1 MHDFP
6 QGFAWHRRAVLA
18 AMAALGVQAL
28 PRFDAFAASADPF
41 ALGVA
46 SGDPAAD
53 GFVLWTRLAGP
64 AGTVLPPR
72 AVAVRFEVAED
83 EAFHRIVRTGIE
95 IARPEAAHSVHV
107 ELGGLRDGRTYW
119 YRFHAL
125 GATSPVGRTKT
136 VPVNADR
143 LRLAMT
149 SCQHWELGWFGAY
162 RDMIAAAPDLIV
174 QVGDYIYE
182 QAYPKEPQVRSFGAP
197 DPTDLDGYRARYA
210 LYRSDPDL
218 REAHRLFPWLVTWD
232 DHEVLNDYAALAN
245 REGLPPEV
253 FAVRRAAA
261 YQAYF
266 EHMPIRPSLWRSKPA
281 PRLFRA
287 VDWGELASLSMLDTR
302 QYRNAP
308 ACAAPQVARNLKLD
322 HCQER
327 HGADRS
333 MLGTAQEAWLDRRLE
348 RERRPWSLLA
358 QGVFF
363 APLALDGT
371 GETVWSDQW
380 DGYPAA
386 RDRLTERLGQ
396 PSVNNAVVLSGD
408 IHSFWIND
416 LKHGPA
422 SGPTVGTEIVTS
434 ALAAQ
439 SPPPGRFGDV
449 LANNPHIRLS
459 DVQHTG
465 YVLMEV
471 DRRRMNAQLRQIDA
485 RQRDARPKLLA
496 MIEKDAGARHE
507 PAIVTSGSSHS
518 L

>member
-1 MHDFP
+1 MQDFP
-6 QGFAWHRRAVLA
+6 WHRRSVLA
-18 AMAALGVQAL
+18 AMAALGAQAV
-28 PRFDAFAASADPF
+28 PRFDTFAASADPF

-46 SGDPAAD
+46 SGDPAQD
-53 GFVLWTRLAGP
+53 GFVLWTRLIAAGG
-64 AGTVLPPR
+64 AYLPPR

-83 EAFHRIVRTGIE
+83 ENFRRIVRTGAE
-95 IARPEAAHSVHV
+95 IAHPEAAHSIHV
-107 ELGGLRDGRTYW
+107 ELGGLRPGHTYW

-125 GATSPVGRTKT
+125 GSTSPVGRTKT
-136 VPVNADR
+136 VPINADR

-174 QVGDYIYE
+174 QIGDYIYE
-182 QAYPKEPQVRSFGAP
+182 QSYADQPKFRSFGAQ

-253 FAVRRAAA
+253 FAPRRAAA

-266 EHMPIRPSLWRSKPA
+266 EHMPIRPSLWRSRPT
-281 PRLFRA
+281 PRLFRG

-302 QYRNAP
+302 QYRSAP
-308 ACAAPQVARNLKLD
+308 ACAAPHVARNVKLD
-322 HCQER
+322 HCHER

-333 MLGTAQEAWLDRRLE
+333 MLGAAQEAWLGQRLE
-348 RERRPWSLLA
+348 RERRPWTLLA

-396 PSVNNAVVLSGD
+396 PSVNKAVVLSGD
-408 IHSFWIND
+408 IHSFWVND
-416 LKHGPA
+416 LRHGPF
-422 SGPTVGTEIVTS
+422 SSPTVGTEIVTS

-439 SPPPGRFGDV
+439 SPPTGRFGDV
-449 LANNPHIRLS
+449 LANNPHIRFS
-459 DVQHTG
+459 DVRHTG
-465 YVLMEV
+465 YVLMQV
-471 DRRRMNAQLRQIDA
+471 DGRRMSAQLRQIDA
-485 RQRDARPKLLA
+485 RQRGARPKVLA
-496 MIEKDAGARHE
+496 MVEQEAGAEHE
-507 PAIVTSGSSHS
+507 PAIVRSGSSHG

>member
-1 MHDFP
+1 
-6 QGFAWHRRAVLA
+6 
-18 AMAALGVQAL
+18 MAALGTQAL
-28 PRFDAFAASADPF
+28 PRFDAFAASANPF

-53 GFVLWTRLAGP
+53 GFVLWTRLVGP
-64 AGTVLPPR
+64 AGGYLPPR
-72 AVAVRFEVAED
+72 AVEVRFEVAED
-83 EAFHRIVRTGIE
+83 ENFRLIARTGIE
-95 IARPEAAHSVHV
+95 IACPEAAHSVHV
-107 ELGGLRDGRTYW
+107 ELGGLRPGRTYW

-125 GATSPVGRTKT
+125 GATSAVGRTKT
-136 VPVNADR
+136 VPVDAAR
-143 LRLAMT
+143 LKLAMT

-162 RDMIAAAPDLIV
+162 RDMIAATPDLIV

-182 QAYPKEPQVRSFGAP
+182 QSYADQPKVRSFGAP

-245 REGLPPEV
+245 REGLPPET
-253 FAVRRAAA
+253 FAPRRAAA

-266 EHMPIRPSLWRSKPA
+266 EHMPIRPSLWRSKPT
-281 PRLFRA
+281 PRLFRG

-302 QYRNAP
+302 QYRSSP
-308 ACAAPQVARNLKLD
+308 ACAAPQVARNVKLD
-322 HCQER
+322 HCKER
-327 HGADRS
+327 HVSDRS
-333 MLGTAQEAWLDRRLE
+333 MLGAAQEAWLGRRLQ
-348 RERRPWSLLA
+348 RERRPWTLLA

-386 RDRLTERLGQ
+386 RNRLTERLGQ
-396 PSVNNAVVLSGD
+396 PSVTNAVVLSGD
-408 IHSFWIND
+408 IHSFWVND

-422 SGPTVGTEIVTS
+422 SGQRVGTEIVTS

-439 SPPPGRFGDV
+439 SPPSGRFGDV
-449 LANNPHIRLS
+449 LANNPHILFS
-459 DVQHTG
+459 DVQHSG

-471 DRRRMNAQLRQIDA
+471 DKQRMHAQLRQIDA
-485 RQRDARPKLLA
+485 KQTGLQTRVLA
-496 MIEKDAGARHE
+496 TVEREAGAKDE
-507 PAIVTSGSSHS
+507 PAAVVTTR
-518 L
+518 